1 MGFGVKSYQELPID
15 AFPDISPT
23 QVKIILKSNG
33 MTPSEVESQIAI
45 PIEMGMGGIPYKTL
59 MRSTSKY
66 GLCDITI
73 DFEEGTD
80 IYWARQQVSERL
92 NDIKGELPKNL
103 EGGLAPISTPLSDIL
118 MFTIESD
125 KLSLMEKRS
134 ILDWII
140 APKIRSISG
149 VAEVNALGGEVKTY
163 EVTPNLDAMRTLGV
177 TLDDIFNALES
188 NNKNG
193 GAGRVTQGV
202 ESILVR
208 TVGKIETI
216 EDIKSVPIGRRGERV
231 VSVGDVADVKIG
243 YITRSGFVTKDGK
256 GEAVEGLVLGL
267 KGSNVAK
274 VLESVKAELKELEKM
289 LPEGTKIDIFYDR
302 TVLVNLATHT
312 VKKALFEA
320 TILIFVVL
328 LLMLGNLASA
338 FSVALILPFALL
350 MSFIA
355 MEYFGLTANL
365 YEPWGVG
372 NCYWNVGRL
381 CSSYGRTHS
390 QQSLGNSKT

>member
-1 MGFGVKSYQELPID
+1 
-15 AFPDISPT
+15 
-23 QVKIILKSNG
+23 

-163 EVTPNLDAMRTLGV
+163 EVTPNLDSMRTLGV

-231 VSVGDVADVKIG
+231 VNVGDVADVKM
-243 YITRSGFVTKDGK
+243 D
-256 GEAVEGLVLGL
+256 
-267 KGSNVAK
+267 
-274 VLESVKAELKELEKM
+274 
-289 LPEGTKIDIFYDR
+289 
-302 TVLVNLATHT
+302 
-312 VKKALFEA
+312 
-320 TILIFVVL
+320 
-328 LLMLGNLASA
+328 
-338 FSVALILPFALL
+338 ILPVLAL
-350 MSFIA
+350 
-355 MEYFGLTANL
+355 
-365 YEPWGVG
+365 
-372 NCYWNVGRL
+372 
-381 CSSYGRTHS
+381 
-390 QQSLGNSKT
+390 